1 MNGDLCSKNPWK
13 KFRKQEN
20 KFCPGTLIFF
30 RRNGMW
36 CICENGRAHRNHWAH
51 NKVASDFW
59 TWVLLPEAKQKLL
72 VHYWRIVKQ
81 MVSLKREWW
90 LSQMTV
96 FSHNGSMIIEKF
108 LWEMEMLCL
117 IMDHTSY
124 LSSWT
129 ISQAKLSTHLEQFC
143 FWLLFSVSVWRNL
156 LNFCLSVDLYLRYD
170 IWKK

>member
-1 MNGDLCSKNPWK
+1 METFAAKILGKSLGI
-13 KFRKQEN
+13 RKTSSVLALLSFSEEMECDVSV
-20 KFCPGTLIFF
+20 KMAELI
-30 RRNGMW
+30 RTT
-36 CICENGRAHRNHWAH
+36 EHT

-96 FSHNGSMIIEKF
+96 FSHNGSMIIGKF
-108 LWEMEMLCL
+108 LWEMEMLFL
-117 IMDHTSY
+117 ITDHTSY

-143 FWLLFSVSVWRNL
+143 FGLH

-170 IWKK
+170 I